1 MKHQILNTMNTR
13 FYIGSLMAVVFLLAA
28 NYSEVS
34 AQAVSVNSTGAAP
47 DAESIL
53 DVSSTSKGV
62 LLPRMTTAQRTAISP
77 TNGSDNGLFV
87 YDLTTESYWYWDG
100 TANAWKELPNTDAL
114 TGGNNYIVN
123 GTTQQASADFNI
135 DGDGTVSDLYVT
147 GNDIFSTGILR
158 IGSTT
163 DVRVRLD
170 TDGNGSQEFQI
181 TNDGGS
187 TPVFTLTEAGNLTA
201 EGRGQFNGNLTLV
214 GANRNLVAGDNFN
227 VVGSSGID
235 VIIDSDA
242 TSSNVS
248 FRVQKDA
255 GTDLLEI
262 QEDGDMIVTGLAGSG
277 SSLVEVDATGLVTRS
292 GFNPATTLSGTGAA
306 TQIAYFDAAQSL
318 ASSAELYWD
327 ATNDRLGVG
336 TTTPAA
342 KLNVDAASGDLFLV
356 AQGGSQ
362 RMLIDGSG
370 NTTIT
375 GKFNSNGIEET
386 SDLRFKTNI
395 IDLTGSLDKLLQ
407 LRGVSY
413 NWKVEEFPERAFND
427 RTEIGVIAQ
436 EVEKIFP
443 ELVSVDKNG
452 YRSVQYSHMVPVLLE
467 AIKEQQSIIE
477 GLSTKFDALSSDY
490 AGLKSLI
497 ESQIESADK

>member
-1 MKHQILNTMNTR
+1 MKHQIRNTMNSK
-13 FYIGSLMAVVFLLAA
+13 FNIGSLMAVVCLLAA
-28 NYSEVS
+28 SYSEVS

-53 DVSSTSKGV
+53 DVSSTTKGV

-114 TGGNNYIVN
+114 SGGGSYIDN
-123 GTTQQASADFNI
+123 GTSQQTSADFNI
-135 DGDGTVSDLYVT
+135 DGDGTLSDLYLT
-147 GNDIFSTGILR
+147 GGDIFSSGMLR
-158 IGSTT
+158 LGSTT

-170 TDGNGSQEFQI
+170 TDGNGTQEFQV

-187 TPVFTLTEAGNLTA
+187 TPIFTVTEAGNLTA

-227 VVGSSGID
+227 IAGGSGID

-242 TSSNVS
+242 TSTNAA
-248 FRVQKDA
+248 FRIQKDG
-255 GTDLLEI
+255 GTDLLEL
-262 QEDGDMIVTGLAGSG
+262 QEDGDMIVAGLAGSG
-277 SSLVEVDATGLVTRS
+277 SSLVEVDAAGLVTRS
-292 GFNPATTLSGTGAA
+292 AFNPSATISGTGAA

-336 TTTPAA
+336 TTTPVA
-342 KLNVDAASGDLFLV
+342 KLNVDATSGDLLLV
-356 AQGGSQ
+356 AQGGVQ

-370 NTTIT
+370 NTTIS

-395 IDLTGSLDKLLQ
+395 TDLSGSLSKLLQ
-407 LRGVSY
+407 LRGVTY
-413 NWKVEEFPERAFND
+413 NWRTEEFPERAFND

-443 ELVSVDKNG
+443 ELVNTDKNG
-452 YRSVQYSHMVPVLLE
+452 YKSVQYSHMVPVLLE

-477 GLSTKFDALSSDY
+477 GLSTKFDVLSSDY